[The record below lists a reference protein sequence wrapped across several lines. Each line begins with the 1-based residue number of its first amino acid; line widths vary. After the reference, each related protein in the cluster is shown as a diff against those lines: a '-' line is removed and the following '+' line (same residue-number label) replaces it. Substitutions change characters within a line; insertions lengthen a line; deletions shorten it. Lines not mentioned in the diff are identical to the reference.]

1 MDMNAEVRAAFAY
14 ARIRGNVREG
24 RKPMPHWDDLQEV
37 ERELLRQMWYLG
49 AEDAMAALA
58 ERMNKEPI

>member
-1 MDMNAEVRAAFAY
+1 
-14 ARIRGNVREG
+14 
-24 RKPMPHWDDLQEV
+24 MPHWDDLQEV